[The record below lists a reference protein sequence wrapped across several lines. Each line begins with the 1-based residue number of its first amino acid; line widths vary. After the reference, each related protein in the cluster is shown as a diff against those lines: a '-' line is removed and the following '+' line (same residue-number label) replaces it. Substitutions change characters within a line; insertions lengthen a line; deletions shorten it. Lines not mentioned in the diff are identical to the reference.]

1 MMLKNFDEM
10 EQFVLAQPAPRKA
23 ALAAAHDADALGSL
37 LMAVDKG
44 VAEAVLIGKKD
55 EICALL
61 TEMGRDPEAFT
72 IIDESDD
79 RAMAN
84 KAVELVHEGKADMP
98 MKGLMHTS
106 TFMKAILD
114 KETGLREPDA
124 LLSQASI
131 FEIPEKG
138 RLLIISAS
146 GTFRKSRLD
155 QNFTT
160 PASGS
165 MAPGEPMPTEAM
177 SSMESPAA
185 STAAREAAAIWSAT
199 ASTPRGVGRLTLP
212 RMAPSS
218 STTAAAT
225 LVPPKSI
232 PKYFIVAPPA
242 QNVATL

>member
-61 TEMGRDPEAFT
+61 TGMGRDPEAFT

-124 LLSQASI
+124 LLGQASI

-138 RLLIISAS
+138 RLLIISDCAVNIQPDLEQKIKI
-146 GTFRKSRLD
+146 T
-155 QNFTT
+155 
-160 PASGS
+160 
-165 MAPGEPMPTEAM
+165 
-177 SSMESPAA
+177 
-185 STAAREAAAIWSAT
+185 
-199 ASTPRGVGRLTLP
+199 
-212 RMAPSS
+212 
-218 STTAAAT
+218 
-225 LVPPKSI
+225 
-232 PKYFIVAPPA
+232 
-242 QNVATL
+242 